1 MPPADIAP
9 SNNITG
15 FVLNH
20 HHDHHNN
27 ATFADAAATASNYQT
42 VAARA
47 MIAQRQRKQD
57 DTDDKTL
64 ALLRAQHLVALKQQE
79 LDMAMIR
86 RLREEEQFRKELLSN
101 NHNREATLMN
111 INGALMT
118 MAGSVSVED
127 GSSRLNGSSRKR
139 RLEDDILLEERE
151 NVFMRSKQ
159 RQEEELILLNNL
171 RKEEMLA
178 VSRGNQEAALPLNSI
193 MGQQNMLSSMSTSS
207 QELLSLYNY
216 YNTTY
221 GSGLNGSNNIY
232 AAMPTST
239 APLATSSIIGAA
251 MDVLRD
257 SASAASSHF
266 VRPSSRQQET
276 REHEGQYDHILATAK
291 RIKKTV
297 GNRAVNNG
305 DGFEQQHHHQSGQQ
319 SQQAQQQQRFNKH
332 QCKQWTVKYQELLAF
347 KAKEGHC
354 NVPHGYK
361 KNTGLAMWV
370 KRQRR
375 QFNIIVDNQ
384 LSTLTGE
391 RIRLLNDIGFVWSC
405 FDSAWEQHFEELRH
419 FAICNGHCVVPST
432 YIENPKLASWA
443 ITQRRQCKLLGD
455 GKPSSMTLKRLA
467 ALQRIGFSV
476 TTRKKRKY

>member
-86 RLREEEQFRKELLSN
+86 RLREEEQARKELLSN
-101 NHNREATLMN
+101 NHNREAALMD

-178 VSRGNQEAALPLNSI
+178 VSRGNQEAALLMYSI
-193 MGQQNMLSSMSTSS
+193 MRQQNMMLPGAGASRTTSADTRSLMTRYDKGLLSLSSAPSTSLRTPSIFADLSSSFVGRQRPSDSSQFNHSGLCNETSPSIFESPSSSTSGSSMSTSS

-319 SQQAQQQQRFNKH
+319 SQQAQQQHRFNKH

-347 KAKEGHC
+347 KAKEGH
-354 NVPHGYK
+354 
-361 KNTGLAMWV
+361 W
-370 KRQRR
+370 
-375 QFNIIVDNQ
+375 
-384 LSTLTGE
+384 
-391 RIRLLNDIGFVWSC
+391 
-405 FDSAWEQHFEELRH
+405 
-419 FAICNGHCVVPST
+419 
-432 YIENPKLASWA
+432 
-443 ITQRRQCKLLGD
+443 
-455 GKPSSMTLKRLA
+455 
-467 ALQRIGFSV
+467 
-476 TTRKKRKY
+476 